1 MSVARLWSIC
11 HHPSARF
18 TRVITLKLRPLHR
31 MGCPGALSAARFKE
45 SSAAPCRAV
54 NHVLA
59 AQDARLERRGDQ
71 FIGRRDSSD
80 PGVQLRRTEGH
91 TEALAPQD
99 YAAECVGVGVVGHGV
114 IGVTPV
120 GA

>member
-18 TRVITLKLRPLHR
+18 TRVIALKLRSLHR
-31 MGCPGALSAARFKE
+31 MGCPGALSDPRFRE
-45 SSAAPCRAV
+45 PSAAPCRAV
-54 NHVLA
+54 NHALA
-59 AQDARLERRGDQ
+59 TQDARLERRGDQ
-71 FIGRRDSSD
+71 SRAEGLIGS
-80 PGVQLRRTEGH
+80 GVQLRRTEGH

-99 YAAECVGVGVVGHGV
+99 YAAERVGVGVVGHGV